1 MTGLLEPTESE
12 HGNLVGR
19 DPRKITTGEWL
30 ASDLPLD
37 VGLRAIR
44 AKCLDCAL
52 TAREA
57 RLCVVTA
64 CPLWPLRMGTKPK
77 GFREARAQ
85 RDATRERQPQP
96 PALRKVKLA
105 RKREPE

>member
-1 MTGLLEPTESE
+1 MTGFLERE

-19 DPRKITTGEWL
+19 DPREITTGEWL

-44 AKCLDCAL
+44 AKCLDCAV
-52 TAREA
+52 TARA
-57 RLCVVTA
+57 VRPCVLTT

-85 RDATRERQPQP
+85 RDAARERQPQP
-96 PALRKVKLA
+96 PHLRKAQAGQEKETD
-105 RKREPE
+105 R